1 MESVLSF
8 GAKKEAKRCGRR
20 GVNRLASFRILVS
33 LAQTYPLCAEMLQQ
47 CYPSHR
53 RRAAKST
60 ATAGSQRKDYLT
72 HSESPLEYNILWIR
86 ACLIEKKLSEIVQI
100 FITNAQYV
108 ALLYSMW
115 LYMHMHWVYI
125 WLRSYKY
132 VASYL

>member
-1 MESVLSF
+1 MENVLSF
-8 GAKKEAKRCGRR
+8 GAKKEVKRCGRR

-60 ATAGSQRKDYLT
+60 ATDGQSQRKDYLT

-108 ALLYSMW
+108 ALYSSMW
-115 LYMHMHWVYI
+115 LYVCTCIGYI
-125 WLRSYKY
+125 FGC
-132 VASYL
+132 VHI